1 MIKVLTFVGPSWPYM
16 VCSHKIEQTQQS
28 MKKKTTYTTEQC
40 SACHSSFWYLE
51 VFLTV
56 DPCVYMKYFYKIKRA
71 TNTKQ
76 TKHTHTTEQSVLC
89 IIIYWHS
96 TWRHLHRISIYNF
109 KCCFFYFTKIT
120 VTNKQTIA
128 KTIMT
133 FFFFTSLNSC
143 IWVQSCDSY
152 CYSMLSVFILF
163 LIISLYSYFLYN
175 MFSSEYAYAYACFV
189 RVQSLKH
196 IK

>member
-1 MIKVLTFVGPSWPYM
+1 MLVHHDHIWYVLTKLNKHNKAW
-16 VCSHKIEQTQQS
+16 
-28 MKKKTTYTTEQC
+28 KKTTYTTEQC

-56 DPCVYMKYFYKIKRA
+56 DPCVYMKYSYKIKRA

-76 TKHTHTTEQSVLC
+76 TKHTHTHTTEQSVLC

-133 FFFFTSLNSC
+133 FFFTSLS
-143 IWVQSCDSY
+143 
-152 CYSMLSVFILF
+152 SVLWFLLLFDVECFHPIFNYFVLF
-163 LIISLYSYFLYN
+163 LFSL
-175 MFSSEYAYAYACFV
+175 
-189 RVQSLKH
+189 
-196 IK
+196 

>member
-1 MIKVLTFVGPSWPYM
+1 MTIYGMFSQNWTNTTK
-16 VCSHKIEQTQQS
+16 HE
-28 MKKKTTYTTEQC
+28 KKTTYTTEQC

-96 TWRHLHRISIYNF
+96 TWRHLHRITYLQFQMS
-109 KCCFFYFTKIT
+109 FFLLYENNR
-120 VTNKQTIA
+120 NKQTNNSKNKNDI
-128 KTIMT
+128 
-133 FFFFTSLNSC
+133 FFL
-143 IWVQSCDSY
+143 
-152 CYSMLSVFILF
+152 LF
-163 LIISLYSYFLYN
+163 LIHAFEFSLVIPTVIRCWVFSSYF
-175 MFSSEYAYAYACFV
+175 
-189 RVQSLKH
+189 
-196 IK
+196 

>member
-1 MIKVLTFVGPSWPYM
+1 MFIWNILTKLNVQ
-16 VCSHKIEQTQQS
+16 QTQSRQNTHTQRNKVYYVLS
-28 MKKKTTYTTEQC
+28 FIDIRHDGTYT
-40 SACHSSFWYLE
+40 
-51 VFLTV
+51 
-56 DPCVYMKYFYKIKRA
+56 
-71 TNTKQ
+71 
-76 TKHTHTTEQSVLC
+76 VL
-89 IIIYWHS
+89 
-96 TWRHLHRISIYNF
+96 SIYNF

-175 MFSSEYAYAYACFV
+175 MFSSEYAYACFV